1 MLFIV
6 NTAHFFIS
14 HRLPLAI
21 AALKKGFD
29 VHVAAPGSQDEAQLV
44 VEAGCD
50 FHPLPFARGN
60 AGFMAE
66 ACTFA
71 RIALLVARTQ
81 PNVLHAVTI
90 KPVIYGGLAARLLGV
105 GGVLYAITG
114 LRYQANCAT
123 ETKIM
128 KRNTNGF
135 NETSTFAQ
143 KLKSDFSE
151 HHRS

>member
-1 MLFIV
+1 MRTDLNRKGRPKLLFIV

-14 HRLPLAI
+14 HRLPLAV

-29 VHVAAPGSQDEAQLV
+29 VHIAAPGTQDEGQLV

-50 FHPLPFARGN
+50 FHPLPFERGN

-90 KPVIYGGLAARLLGV
+90 KPVIYGGTRREVAWGGRGPLRHYRATIPGSLCDGV
-105 GGVLYAITG
+105 QEFG
-114 LRYQANCAT
+114 
-123 ETKIM
+123 K
-128 KRNTNGF
+128 
-135 NETSTFAQ
+135 
-143 KLKSDFSE
+143 
-151 HHRS
+151 

>member
-1 MLFIV
+1 
-6 NTAHFFIS
+6 
-14 HRLPLAI
+14 
-21 AALKKGFD
+21 
-29 VHVAAPGSQDEAQLV
+29 
-44 VEAGCD
+44 
-50 FHPLPFARGN
+50 
-60 AGFMAE
+60 MAE

-123 ETKIM
+123 EATIM
-128 KRNTNGF
+128 KRIMAFLT
-135 NETSTFAQ
+135 
-143 KLKSDFSE
+143 KLALSHRNSRVIFQNITDLEEFVNNSLCSPRFRRADTWFWGRYRTRMPSE
-151 HHRS
+151 DDR

>member
-1 MLFIV
+1 MLTKVSRKRRRKLLFIV

-29 VHVAAPGSQDEAQLV
+29 VHVAAPGSQDERQLV

-50 FHPLPFARGN
+50 FHTLPFARGN

-66 ACTFA
+66 AWTFA

-81 PNVLHAVTI
+81 PDVLHAVTI

-114 LRYQANCAT
+114 LRYRAHCAT
-123 ETKIM
+123 KSRIRKVILMFLTKLALL
-128 KRNTNGF
+128 
-135 NETSTFAQ
+135 S
-143 KLKSDFSE
+143 
-151 HHRS
+151 